1 MLRETITIF
10 FLVHHVKI
18 FHSAG
23 TCKRSFVISNQIWII
38 TFQEIKISISIF
50 NDKLYYTAKYLTSV
64 MISYIRKAG
73 LEIMRGFLWEGEAIY
88 FRDHNTW
95 GHLSGLV
102 SVAVPCVHGLWYKCI
117 IYLSESMKHSHQ
129 FPVIFFSSW
138 ASGHTAAEW
147 ACVVLSLD
155 LLGKHINVKRSKS
168 PGDKNA
174 HYLRNNHS
182 IMIMDSWVD
191 TWITKRSHWFI
202 AQCFTA
208 DHQGQ
213 NHLMLPRYYA

>member
-10 FLVHHVKI
+10 SLIHHVKI
-18 FHSAG
+18 FYSAG

-129 FPVIFFSSW
+129 FPVIFFLFMSLRTYCRGVGLSS
-138 ASGHTAAEW
+138 AKFGSSRQAYKCKTKQITRGQ
-147 ACVVLSLD
+147 
-155 LLGKHINVKRSKS
+155 KRPLFEK
-168 PGDKNA
+168 
-174 HYLRNNHS
+174 
-182 IMIMDSWVD
+182 
-191 TWITKRSHWFI
+191 
-202 AQCFTA
+202 
-208 DHQGQ
+208 
-213 NHLMLPRYYA
+213 